1 MYLLEIIG
9 AGNGDR
15 TRDPRLGKPMLY
27 QLSYARLLFF
37 IKNTKKQVTLSSLF
51 LWFISVVQAIERYLS
66 PLVFFGFI
74 GFFGLTQ

>member
-51 LWFISVVQAIERYLS
+51 LWFKLLNGICLLWCFSGL
-66 PLVFFGFI
+66 LGFL
-74 GFFGLTQ
+74 G